1 MVGDNITGKFFC
13 MRILQPDDVFAGC
26 RILSY
31 CGSGGMG
38 SVYLAAD
45 AMQRKIALKIVN
57 TAASERELEGIRKY
71 IQAAAGKPGLLQ
83 IHHAGIEQD
92 SLFYIMEA
100 ADPLENTGG
109 TYIPKTLG
117 TVLKH
122 DGKLTPGAA
131 LDLIRN
137 LSIGLETLHEAGL
150 VHRDIKPENI
160 IYVNGVPKLC
170 DPGLVCAMDAT
181 ATLAGTL
188 GYLPPECFNG
198 AEINTASRDL
208 YALGKVFYVAVTGE
222 PPSRYPHIPSDLS
235 LSVRRR
241 IWPVLTRVC
250 SANPKHRFQKTEEFR
265 QALPRELPNPGRLEL
280 ALNSFRQ
287 WRLAN
292 PGIVSGTILIF
303 LLILILGFAI
313 GAYRIRN
320 QRRHA
325 EFLRDCQRQCE
336 AASARFTER
345 KSLLAGQL
353 ADLAGEA
360 EAKKIERTLR
370 TLPEDPAERLKIYR
384 ALDARLVKLAQDSLL
399 PVPEQASGT
408 EICRI
413 SDRNRGLLASP
424 LGNWI
429 APGKRNG
436 LMKKLDSLEK
446 QFFGAGIR
454 LHPGKAFLP
463 DSSFR
468 HQYNYVPAGVFRR
481 KNGQLV
487 RLPQA
492 FWCSDGELRADNFLP
507 AMRWLK
513 TSEKPG
519 MPMGRFSWNDL
530 LEYCRDITIDS
541 HRKGRIPKEYIF
553 RPLTA
558 AEWQWAC
565 RGAWSG
571 PGNATAFLKGN
582 SGGRLHPVRSGE
594 PNSLGLYDFI
604 GNAAEMV
611 IPDSGLDSGH
621 CIAFCGGWHDTPK
634 ADPEKCSSYLKY
646 QWIPPYIGAR
656 IGLVRDTMDFFDR
669 ALWPGGLR
677 SAVFK
682 GRHYELLAANA
693 THISQEQ
700 ARKLCRLLGGRLL
713 VPESQEQ
720 LSALR
725 KAFTET
731 DSFPVAVDGSLQ
743 DGVWLRPD
751 GTPHKDLPLPK
762 IPKHPVWFLAFH
774 RGKICCYP
782 TALATGLICEWDEAE
797 YRKRNDPGRIRT
809 SGVFEYAFRIGST
822 QYFLVHCP
830 VYPHTARQI
839 ALLLGTKLAQPR
851 TPAVRERFRK
861 ELKKWKNTPV
871 MLGGHWKYGHWEL
884 ADGTPLELELPLR
897 GISYIES
904 MNLASPGLFGGEFCA
919 LQQAQT
925 FLLELPLE

>member
-1 MVGDNITGKFFC
+1 
-13 MRILQPDDVFAGC
+13 MRILQPGDVFAGC

-71 IQAAAGKPGLLQ
+71 IQAAAGKPGLIQ

-92 SLFYIMEA
+92 SLFYLMEA
-100 ADPLENTGG
+100 ADPLENTGD
-109 TYIPKTLG
+109 TYIPKTLE
-117 TVLKH
+117 TVLKR
-122 DGKLTPGAA
+122 DGKLDPGPA

-137 LSIGLETLHEAGL
+137 LSLGLEALHAAGL
-150 VHRDIKPENI
+150 IHRDIKPGNI
-160 IYVNGVPKLC
+160 IFADGVPKLC

-188 GYLPPECFNG
+188 GFLPPECFKG
-198 AEINTASRDL
+198 AEINTAGRDL

-235 LSVRRR
+235 LSVRRK

-250 SANPKHRFQKTEEFR
+250 DTNPKHRFQKTEDFR
-265 QALPRELPNPGRLEL
+265 QALPSSLPNPGRLEL

-292 PGIVSGTILIF
+292 PGIVSGAILIF

-320 QRRHA
+320 QRQHA

-336 AASARFTER
+336 AVSVRFMER

-353 ADLAGEA
+353 ADLAGET
-360 EAKKIERTLR
+360 EAKKIGQTLR

-384 ALDARLVKLAQDSLL
+384 RLDAQIGKLAHDTLL
-399 PVPEQASGT
+399 PVPEQASAA

-424 LGNWI
+424 LGAWI
-429 APGKRNG
+429 APEERKR
-436 LMKKLDSLEK
+436 LIKKLESLEK
-446 QFFGAGIR
+446 QFFSAGIQLR
-454 LHPGKAFLP
+454 PGKAFLP

-468 HQYNYVPAGVFRR
+468 QQYNYVPAGVFRR

-487 RLPQA
+487 RLPHA
-492 FWCSDGELRADNFLP
+492 FWCCDGELRADNFLP
-507 AMRWLK
+507 AMQWLK
-513 TSEKPG
+513 SSEKPG
-519 MPMGRFSWNDL
+519 VPMGRFSWNDL
-530 LEYCRDITIDS
+530 LEYCRRVTTDY
-541 HRKGRIPKEYIF
+541 HERGMIPKAYIF

-571 PGNATAFLKGN
+571 PGNASAFLKKN

-604 GNAAEMV
+604 GNSAEMV

-621 CIAFCGGWHDTPK
+621 CIVFCGGWYDSPK
-634 ADPEKCSSYLKY
+634 ADPEKCSPYLKY
-646 QWIPPYIGAR
+646 QWLPPYIGAR
-656 IGLVRDTMDFFDR
+656 IGIVRSSMEFFER
-669 ALWPGGLR
+669 ALWLTGPRETAFG
-677 SAVFK
+677 
-682 GRHYELLAANA
+682 GRHYELLVSNA
-693 THISQEQ
+693 THINPES

-713 VPESQEQ
+713 VPESSGQ
-720 LSALR
+720 LKAFR
-725 KAFTET
+725 KAFFET
-731 DSFPVAVDGSLQ
+731 NSFPVAIDGILKG
-743 DGVWLRPD
+743 GVWLRPD
-751 GTPHKDLPLPK
+751 GSPNKGVPLPE
-762 IPKHPVWFLAFH
+762 IPKHPTWFLAFH
-774 RGKICCYP
+774 QGKIRCYP
-782 TALATGLICEWDEAE
+782 SARATGLICEWNEAE
-797 YRKRNDPGRIRT
+797 YRRRNDRNRIRR
-809 SGVFEYAFRIGST
+809 SGVFGHAFRIGST

-830 VYPHTARQI
+830 VYPHTARRI
-839 ALLLGTKLAQPR
+839 AQLLGAKLAQPR
-851 TPAVRERFRK
+851 TPAIRERFLQ
-861 ELKKWKNTPV
+861 ELGKWKPVPV

-884 ADGTPLELELPLR
+884 ADGSPLEPALPLR
-897 GISYIES
+897 GTSQIES
-904 MNLASPGLFGGEFCA
+904 MNLASPGLFDGEFCA
-919 LQQAQT
+919 LQQAQA